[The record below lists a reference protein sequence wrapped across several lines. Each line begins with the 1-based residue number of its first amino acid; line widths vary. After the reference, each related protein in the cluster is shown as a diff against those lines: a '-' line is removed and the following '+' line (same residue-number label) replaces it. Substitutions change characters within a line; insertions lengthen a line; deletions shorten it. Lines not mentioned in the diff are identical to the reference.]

1 MYSKVKKLCF
11 TGLQPCPHRN
21 ELITGRIMIFMCH
34 PAHWRMNKIVIFVD
48 MKPVFDKSRVIR
60 LLIISL
66 AGMAMFVD
74 HLYFKIALILGALIL
89 FLIKNYRNK
98 KALTYFVFVIGLGV
112 IGALVIPNIVM
123 IQ

>member
-1 MYSKVKKLCF
+1 
-11 TGLQPCPHRN
+11 
-21 ELITGRIMIFMCH
+21 
-34 PAHWRMNKIVIFVD
+34 

-60 LLIISL
+60 LLIIIL

-74 HLYFKIALILGALIL
+74 NLYFKSALILAALIL
-89 FLIKNYRNK
+89 FLVKNYRNK
-98 KALTYFVFVIGLGV
+98 TALTYFVFVIGLGV